1 MMNFKG
7 TIAGAMLLGMTVMSQ
22 SVLANQDAGIKAKIT
37 GFEYSD
43 VVDVKISSNGGKNWA
58 TVEAGGYKG
67 TWANGDAFAAFCV
80 EISQGL
86 SWGKSLSYTQGTF
99 SSTVANNLTS
109 LANKYYSFVD
119 DAISS
124 AAFQVAI
131 WEIVT
136 ETKKGLSLDKGNFE
150 VDNTTNT
157 TKEWVPNKWIPIFGS
172 WKSTTVDDPESLAAI
187 DLAKTWL
194 AGINDSSVAATGDY
208 SLQYLK
214 NSKSQDLVVFTP
226 IAAVPEPATYGMLLL
241 GMGVIAFI
249 ARRRRATSIRF

>member
-7 TIAGAMLLGMTVMSQ
+7 TIAGAMLLGMAVMSQ
-22 SVLANQDAGIKAKIT
+22 SVLANQDFKAKVT

-43 VVDVKISSNGGKNWA
+43 VVDVKISSNGGSKWT
-58 TVEAGGYKG
+58 TVEAGAYKG
-67 TWANGDAFAAFCV
+67 TWENGDSFAAFCV

-86 SWGKSLSYTQGTF
+86 APWGKLTSYTEGTF
-99 SSTVANNLTS
+99 SSVVASNLTS

-136 ETKKGLSLDKGNFE
+136 ETKKGLDLDKGNFE
-150 VDNTTNT
+150 ADNTTNT

-172 WKSTTVDDPESLAAI
+172 WKTTTVDDPDSLAAI
-187 DLAKTWL
+187 ALAKTWL

-214 NSKSQDLVVFTP
+214 NSKYQDLVVFTP

-241 GMGVIAFI
+241 GMGLIALF
-249 ARRRRATSIRF
+249 ARRRRTESIRF